1 MTMFLWWRK
10 SSLAAK
16 LLLALLMLAG
26 GWTAWWWADSARCDR
41 QDEFTLRGICL
52 IQIRDSA
59 EQGEVLAQWIYGNYL
74 EGEDRK
80 QEGNGW
86 QLRAMHGARK
96 GVELHDNMI
105 GYCDRVPGFEARTVE
120 AIMQRVAADSPDAHL
135 RLLQLHTYPRCGAFD
150 LDKAAAQ
157 IPLLT
162 QCAHLSLA
170 HYLRAA
176 RDTGHR
182 VAPATRQ
189 AIRSNMALCAHE
201 VAHPPPIADTVRE
214 FMPVRQAD
222 LDALSRE
229 LDALDR

>member
-1 MTMFLWWRK
+1 MQLR
-10 SSLAAK
+10 
-16 LLLALLMLAG
+16 
-26 GWTAWWWADSARCDR
+26 DR
-41 QDEFTLRGICL
+41 
-52 IQIRDSA
+52 A
-59 EQGEVLAQWIYGNYL
+59 ESGEVMAQWGYGDYLQGEGR
-74 EGEDRK
+74 E
-80 QEGNGW
+80 QEGLGW
-86 QLRAMHGARK
+86 LLRAMHGART
-96 GVELHDNMI
+96 GLELRDHMI
-105 GYCDRVPGFEARTVE
+105 GYCDRTPGFEARTVE
-120 AIMQRVAADSPDAHL
+120 SIMQRVAAGSPDAHL
-135 RLLQLHTYPRCGAFD
+135 RLLQLYTYQRCGAFD

-189 AIRSNMALCAHE
+189 AIRSNLALCAQD
-201 VAHPPPIADTVRE
+201 VAHPPPIADMLSE
-214 FMPVRQAD
+214 FMPVRQVD